1 MSQVS
6 PSLWNTA
13 RDLDAAIRAGL
24 LPLPGTAKEPL
35 LKRLA
40 DADDLPAWVEA
51 NRTTSTSLFG
61 RLKPI
66 PGTVRGPLQ
75 IAAAGG
81 GSNDLLAALGRGFGI
96 QQSHRRSRAIVLVST
111 SSICILAAIGVLA
124 LATFNAP
131 LIEQQQ
137 LLQTGDNQPPLS
149 FLRAAFGPLPMLVSL
164 TAFVLLAAI
173 GLTATMIASH
183 RRIDWS
189 LSRWIASEAHNAM
202 EQTLLTV
209 TERRAIVHELLVD
222 WCWLPSESA
231 LACAGL
237 LGVALADESPQKAAS
252 LARAVRFH
260 RRQGDLLEAEQS
272 RLIPTLGS
280 LTAGLAVL
288 LYGIA
293 LMRPLAALFETLA
306 TTPVV
311 TLWEATR

>member
-13 RDLDAAIRAGL
+13 RDLDVAIRAGL

-51 NRTTSTSLFG
+51 NRTTSTSFFG
-61 RLKPI
+61 RPKSI

-96 QQSHRRSRAIVLVST
+96 QQSHRRSRTIVLVST
-111 SSICILAAIGVLA
+111 LSICILAAIGVLA
-124 LATFNAP
+124 LAAFNAP

-137 LLQTGDNQPPLS
+137 LLQTGENQPPLS
-149 FLRAAFGPLPMLVSL
+149 FLKSAFGPVPMMVFFAAS
-164 TAFVLLAAI
+164 VLLAAI
-173 GLTATMIASH
+173 GLTATMIASS

-189 LSRWIASEAHNAM
+189 LSRWIASEAHTAM
-202 EQTLLTV
+202 EQTPLTV
-209 TERRAIVHELLVD
+209 SERRAIVHELLVD
-222 WCWLPSESA
+222 WCRLPSESA
-231 LACAGL
+231 LTTTGL
-237 LGVALADESPQKAAS
+237 LGAALADESPLKATS
-252 LARAVRFH
+252 LTRAVRFH
-260 RRQGDLLEAEQS
+260 RRQGDLLETEQS